1 MSKMFSPNFPE
12 RGSIAARRSSGPTAD
27 RARENSA
34 RSLNNCRRKVRG
46 EGGIAGETSRLL
58 LARSREC
65 RGRRVEEALGGA
77 GRESLAKKRQEAGW
91 ERLVVRWKK
100 DETWQRKKRA
110 ERERERE
117 KKGLKRAYSG
127 NEVDHGGV
135 DRGASRVR
143 AAPYLRNFKLN
154 CDVFKLRFLP
164 ALLAPRSSSLQR
176 PPCTSSPRRFN
187 WSSPLD
193 TSARQC
199 DGDRDRKTCN
209 ITASFFSSLFLS
221 AAPPPTPSPSLPSP
235 IRRPMGGWE
244 RWARKRA

>member
-1 MSKMFSPNFPE
+1 MPWQ
-12 RGSIAARRSSGPTAD
+12 ACRRSIGRRGP
-27 RARENSA
+27 RE
-34 RSLNNCRRKVRG
+34 
-46 EGGIAGETSRLL
+46 
-58 LARSREC
+58 SREEET
-65 RGRRVEEALGGA
+65 RSGLGTTGSSVEE
-77 GRESLAKKRQEAGW
+77 GRDVAEKKKGR
-91 ERLVVRWKK
+91 
-100 DETWQRKKRA
+100 

-187 WSSPLD
+187 
-193 TSARQC
+193 
-199 DGDRDRKTCN
+199 
-209 ITASFFSSLFLS
+209 
-221 AAPPPTPSPSLPSP
+221 
-235 IRRPMGGWE
+235 
-244 RWARKRA
+244 